1 LVGYGTL
8 MRAVGPVLVAFALN
22 ACSESPAATTKPL
35 QIAPTFAP
43 ARTAVHHWTAAER
56 DTIREQL
63 RVLFSQPATSG
74 VAGVAVVAD
83 DGTSIVDLHG
93 DRAMTPASTMKLLVG
108 SSSLLT
114 LGKDDR
120 LATSFESLRAPGA
133 DGDLNDV
140 WLVGGGDPVLVRDDL
155 VRAVATLRRD
165 GVKKIADLVVD
176 VSAFDGPEQN
186 PDWSADDDQYDYA
199 AGTSALS
206 LDWDVRKD
214 VVDGGTV
221 YRPVHDIPAYV
232 GAVTKHLLESA
243 GIDVDHLRF
252 DPAPLAA
259 MTLWQHRSPT
269 IDELVTQMFLESDN
283 HIAEQLLRALG
294 ADDGVGTTQSGARVE
309 RRVLGELGV
318 PTTGLRIVDGS
329 GLATQDRVSPMLLAT
344 LLTRVASLQIGP
356 TFVRTLPRAG
366 IEGTVRYHHL
376 TDAAGRVRAKS
387 GHIEGVNALAGYVQ
401 TRNHGRVAFAF
412 IVNEPTDV
420 DDDAVQHVYDLALD
434 QIAQF

>member
-1 LVGYGTL
+1 MVGYGTL
-8 MRAVGPVLVAFALN
+8 IRAIAIVLAAFALD
-22 ACSESPAATTKPL
+22 ACSESHAATTEPP
-35 QIAPTFAP
+35 QVTPTFAP
-43 ARTAVHHWTAAER
+43 AHAAVHHWTTADR
-56 DTIREQL
+56 DAIRE
-63 RVLFSQPATSG
+63 RVRTLFSQPATSG
-74 VAGVAVVAD
+74 VAGAAVVAD

-93 DRAMTPASTMKLLVG
+93 DRVMTPASTMKLLVG

-114 LGKDDR
+114 LGENER

-133 DGDLNDV
+133 DGRLNDL
-140 WLVGGGDPVLVRDDL
+140 WLVGGGDPVLVMDDL
-155 VRAVATLRRD
+155 VKAVAALRRD

-176 VSAFDGPEQN
+176 ASAFDGPEQN
-186 PDWSADDDQYDYA
+186 PDWSPDDDRYDYA

-232 GAVTKHLLESA
+232 GAVTRRLLKSA
-243 GIDVDHLRF
+243 GIDVDRLRF

-294 ADDGVGTTQSGARVE
+294 ADDGIGTTQSGARVE

-318 PTTGLRIVDGS
+318 PIDGLRIIDGS
-329 GLATQDRVSPMLLAT
+329 GLATQDRVTPMLLAT
-344 LLTRVASLQIGP
+344 LLTRMTSLEIGP
-356 TFVRTLPRAG
+356 AFVRTLPRAG

-420 DDDAVQHVYDLALD
+420 DDDAVQRVYDLALD